1 MVVGEWSAECGS
13 VCVLLCCCCCAADG
27 MAECAAAAWLL
38 RCCAAADDADEVRTS
53 LLMRVANGKRLKSDW
68 KSANISL
75 SYLDATSVAKP
86 PPSLK
91 PRMFMSKLS

>member
-1 MVVGEWSAECGS
+1 MWQCVAAVAVCCCCAGVVGECGCGS
-13 VCVLLCCCCCAADG
+13 VC
-27 MAECAAAAWLL
+27 
-38 RCCAAADDADEVRTS
+38 CCAAAADEVRTS
-53 LLMRVANGKRLKSDW
+53 LLMRVANGRRLKSDW

-75 SYLDATSVAKP
+75 SYLEATSVAKP

>member
-13 VCVLLCCCCCAADG
+13 VYCRAA
-27 MAECAAAAWLL
+27 AAVPRMGWQGAVAAWLL
-38 RCCAAADDADEVRTS
+38 RCCAADDDDEVRTS
-53 LLMRVANGKRLKSDW
+53 LLMRVANGRRLKSDW

-75 SYLDATSVAKP
+75 SYLEATSVAKP

>member
-1 MVVGEWSAECGS
+1 MWQCVAAVAVCTAAVLEWLVSAY
-13 VCVLLCCCCCAADG
+13 VAV
-27 MAECAAAAWLL
+27 
-38 RCCAAADDADEVRTS
+38 RCCAAAADEVRTS
-53 LLMRVANGKRLKSDW
+53 LLMRVANGRRLKSDW

-75 SYLDATSVAKP
+75 SYFDATSVAKP

>member
-1 MVVGEWSAECGS
+1 MSGVRMWQ
-13 VCVLLCCCCCAADG
+13 CVAVRLL
-27 MAECAAAAWLL
+27 MMTMM
-38 RCCAAADDADEVRTS
+38 RTS

-75 SYLDATSVAKP
+75 SYLEATSVAKP